1 MEEVIL
7 RFPHLIEQI
16 FEKLD
21 NKSLTKSRKVS
32 ISWKNVID
40 NQRYYWIRNVQK
52 QINGYQD
59 SVIVNKSSILRNMK
73 IENLVI
79 LAHQTRQVKKRLTFT
94 PKWLL
99 YGDNEK
105 TAFLHIAAEMGF
117 IDLYQFISED
127 LSDKVWAI
135 ENRTDSK
142 MYY

>member
-94 PKWLL
+94 PK
-99 YGDNEK
+99 
-105 TAFLHIAAEMGF
+105 
-117 IDLYQFISED
+117 
-127 LSDKVWAI
+127 
-135 ENRTDSK
+135 
-142 MYY
+142 